1 MTFAQ
6 LAGLPS
12 TLASESPDAE
22 PQDAPSTCIGY
33 PLITFVEQAD
43 TLDTLLSRVAPR
55 IGEEVETLR
64 TWVPRLVMGGKLVEW
79 PKDSEGN
86 GNHTGTALWM
96 ALEKGC
102 PRLVNVAAFDVGA
115 WQEVPSLIFLKSDP
129 PLMMEPA
136 KEGDGRGA
144 TRKGRRLDQG
154 IKIREG

>member
-33 PLITFVEQAD
+33 PLITFVEQGD
-43 TLDTLLSRVAPR
+43 SLDTLLSRIAPR
-55 IGEEVETLR
+55 IGEEVDVLK

-79 PKDSEGN
+79 PKDGEGN
-86 GNHTGTALWM
+86 GSHVASPLWE
-96 ALEKGC
+96 ALERGC
-102 PRLVNVAAFDVGA
+102 PRLANVAAFDVGT
-115 WQEVPSLIFLKSDP
+115 WQEVPSLVFLKSDP
-129 PLMMEPA
+129 PLMIEPA

-144 TRKGRRLDQG
+144 ARKGRRLDQG